1 MGRVTSTSRLG
12 AVRNRVA
19 EGRAVAREEQRPVHL
34 GTRTEHA
41 CCTYRGCP
49 VSRTRRDSN
58 QIKNTVLEIVKKDG
72 GISDLFL
79 NRKLDRNDIPET
91 WLPERLCV
99 RFGFCGEE
107 YDSIPGEV
115 NQNGRATVVF
125 GWLIEKIALTSVI
138 LTEYNGLIMSVI
150 TSRTASTR
158 GDEPLAGLK

>member
-1 MGRVTSTSRLG
+1 
-12 AVRNRVA
+12 
-19 EGRAVAREEQRPVHL
+19 
-34 GTRTEHA
+34 
-41 CCTYRGCP
+41 
-49 VSRTRRDSN
+49 
-58 QIKNTVLEIVKKDG
+58 
-72 GISDLFL
+72 L

-107 YDSIPGEV
+107 YDSIPREV